1 METKFIIG
9 NSYTIREIHEDG
21 FINITVN
28 SVGMSYRKAKTFL
41 TFSIPKSRK
50 NMKYKLI
57 SIGTNDF

>member
-21 FINITVN
+21 FINITVK
-28 SVGMSYRKAKTFL
+28 SYRKAKTFL